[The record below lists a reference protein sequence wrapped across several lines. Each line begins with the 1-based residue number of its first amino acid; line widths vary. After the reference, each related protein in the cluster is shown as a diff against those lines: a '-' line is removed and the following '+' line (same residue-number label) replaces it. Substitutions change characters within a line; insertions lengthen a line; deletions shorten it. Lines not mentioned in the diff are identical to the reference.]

1 MAGVRWSG
9 ASYLA
14 AVRAAVCCAHR
25 PLVTRPSTMIATPH
39 PISSSQ
45 SAWLAGTYPVRSGP
59 CRFAARIEPA
69 IATPS
74 EVPIWRLVEAIPEAT
89 PACAKGMPDTAAW
102 VIGALT
108 MPDPRPKTLKAMT
121 ICDVDHDVVI
131 PDSNTPPAT
140 IPAPAATVGRRP

>member
-1 MAGVRWSG
+1 MAGVRSSV

-14 AVRAAVCCAHR
+14 AVRAEVCSAQR
-25 PLVTRPSTMIATPH
+25 LLVTRASTMIATPQ
-39 PISSSQ
+39 PVRRSQ
-45 SAWLAGTYPVRSGP
+45 PAWLAGTNPARSGP
-59 CRFAARIEPA
+59 YRFAARIEPL

-108 MPDPRPKTLKAMT
+108 MPDPRPKTLNAMT
-121 ICDVDHDVVI
+121 ICAVDHDVVI
-131 PDSNTPPAT
+131 PDSSAPPAA
-140 IPAPAATVGRRP
+140 IPAPA